1 MFDIGATELLLIIVV
16 AVLVIGPKDMPMA
29 LRTAG
34 RWIGKLRKVSG
45 HFRAGL
51 DAMVREAEME
61 DMQKEW
67 DRRNAEI
74 MKKHPDASAETG
86 KLTAHAS
93 AEMEP
98 IADKPDANAEPAPA
112 PAPEKAEA
120 TVEPETEAKPLVK
133 DEAPEEKPAPV
144 RGTLPLFEDMADR
157 AKD

>member
-86 KLTAHAS
+86 QLTADAS

-98 IADKPDANAEPAPA
+98 IAEKAEAAPA

-120 TVEPETEAKPLVK
+120 TVEPETKAKPLVK

>member
-1 MFDIGATELLLIIVV
+1 
-16 AVLVIGPKDMPMA
+16 MA

-86 KLTAHAS
+86 QLTDAS
-93 AEMEP
+93 AEVAP
-98 IADKPDANAEPAPA
+98 AADKPEKDKSEP
-112 PAPEKAEA
+112 ERTEA
-120 TVEPETEAKPLVK
+120 TVEPDAAPKSLVNDAAAEPKPSPK
-133 DEAPEEKPAPV
+133 
-144 RGTLPLFEDMADR
+144 GNTLPLFEDMADR

>member
-86 KLTAHAS
+86 QLTDAS
-93 AEMEP
+93 AEVAP
-98 IADKPDANAEPAPA
+98 AADKPADEASPAA
-112 PAPEKAEA
+112 EKAEA
-120 TVEPETEAKPLVK
+120 TVEPDAAPKPLVN
-133 DEAPEEKPAPV
+133 DAAAEPKPSPK
-144 RGTLPLFEDMADR
+144 GNTLPLFEDMADR

>member
-86 KLTAHAS
+86 QLTDAS
-93 AEMEP
+93 AEVAP
-98 IADKPDANAEPAPA
+98 AADKPADEASPAAETAD
-112 PAPEKAEA
+112 A
-120 TVEPETEAKPLVK
+120 TVEPDAAPKSLVNDAAAEPKPSPK
-133 DEAPEEKPAPV
+133 
-144 RGTLPLFEDMADR
+144 GNTLPLFEDMADR